1 MKIVKNDL
9 FDYPNRYIFQYDEGF
24 KFSLDSILLA
34 EYVNLKKDQKA
45 LDICTGNA
53 VIPLILSTKYIN
65 KIIAFEIQKEIAS
78 LAQKSIE
85 YNNLSNNIYLINDD
99 IKNIGK
105 YYPDNYFDV
114 ITCNP
119 PYFKI
124 NENIINNNEILSKA
138 RHELLIDLETIIKI
152 GFKYLKNNGIL
163 YLVHRAN
170 RLDDIIVLA
179 RNNNINVK
187 EITFVITN
195 KSQIPNLI
203 LIKCVKNSKI
213 GIKINKIL
221 DVSNLSTY
229 QHIFE

>member
-65 KIIAFEIQKEIAS
+65 KIIAFEIQKEIAF